1 MENLRLLIGQQIKEL
16 GARVVYM
23 PLKQKGKAIIP
34 LKLVIVNDQLTK
46 EEQEQVILHELEHIR
61 QGHYSSKIESPV
73 SKLKK
78 EAQAEHGRIK
88 VDVGHY
94 ITNTPQEYWNS
105 FNFINY
111 FGIAPEHENYVND
124 QFQNLLNNREK

>member
-16 GARVVYM
+16 DAKVVHM

-34 LKLVIVNDQLTK
+34 LKLVIVKDQLTK
-46 EEQEQVILHELEHIR
+46 EEQEQVILHELEHIK

-73 SKLKK
+73 GKLKK
-78 EAQAEHGRIK
+78 EAQAEHERIK
-88 VDVGHY
+88 IDVGHY
-94 ITNTPQEYWNS
+94 ITNTPKEYWNS

-111 FGIAPEHENYVND
+111 FGIAPEHENYVSE
-124 QFQNLLNNREK
+124 QFQDFLKKGE